1 MKMKFLITK
10 TARKA
15 SEPRYQEVEIK
26 TIDELL
32 ILVKAYWCSIIVD
45 YNKSNYWDK
54 EIAWRWT
61 LEVYNDYRE

>member
-32 ILVKAYWCSIIVD
+32 ILVKAY
-45 YNKSNYWDK
+45 
-54 EIAWRWT
+54 
-61 LEVYNDYRE
+61 